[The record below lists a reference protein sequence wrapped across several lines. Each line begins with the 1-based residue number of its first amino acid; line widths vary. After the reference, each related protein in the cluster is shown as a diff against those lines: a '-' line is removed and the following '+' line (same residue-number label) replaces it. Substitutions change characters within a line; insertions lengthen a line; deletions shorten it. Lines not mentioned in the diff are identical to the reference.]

1 MAKKAIEFTEKEK
14 EIIAKKCF
22 PKSASK
28 EDIEYGIL
36 LAETLGLNPLTK
48 EIMFMERRSQVA
60 PGQWVT
66 KIEPLVGRDGFLSI
80 AHKTGQ
86 FDGIE
91 TTVELVDTP
100 ILEDGEWKVKK
111 DLVATCKVYR
121 KDTNHPVTVQVSF
134 EEYAQR
140 DKKGNLTS
148 FWRTKPKTM
157 LGKVAESQA
166 LRKAFNIS
174 GAYAPEELDD
184 NEGEFSTQTGVSTE
198 EKTETTQ
205 HPDTNVDTTV
215 DVPAEKVTVEKNES
229 VQSEDTL
236 DKKTLSKLQDLL
248 AELKNLGLTLNEDR
262 TVSGKTYGKSKQL
275 IALGFKWD
283 PDAKKWRYDYYE

>member
-1 MAKKAIEFTEKEK
+1 MAKAVEFAEKEK
-14 EIIAKKCF
+14 GIIAKKCF

-100 ILEDGEWKVKK
+100 VLEDGEWKVKK
-111 DLVATCKVYR
+111 DLVATCKVFR

-174 GAYAPEELDD
+174 GAYAPEELGDSENEFTANIPNDTD
-184 NEGEFSTQTGVSTE
+184 NVDNTQSNNEKKVESTPSNSDVSTLSE
-198 EKTETTQ
+198 ENK
-205 HPDTNVDTTV
+205 DNG
-215 DVPAEKVTVEKNES
+215 EKVK
-229 VQSEDTL
+229 L
-236 DKKTLSKLQDLL
+236 DGKVL
-248 AELKNLGLTLNEDR
+248 AELKNLGLTLNPDG
-262 TVSGKTYGKSKQL
+262 TLSGKTYGKSKQL
-275 IALGFKWD
+275 IALGFKWN
-283 PDAKKWRYDYYE
+283 PDIKKWKS